1 LSDNSEPVNPTAEG
15 PAVLALAG
23 IGFGYGHDQVLNDVS
38 LQVGPGE
45 FVTVL
50 GPSGCGKSTLLKLI
64 AGVVEPME
72 GQLSVRHTS
81 ADERLGNISLMQQR
95 DLLLDWRTVAEN
107 AGLGLEL
114 SGVDPSEI
122 PVQVKRI
129 ADAFGLEDVLERYPW
144 ELSGGMRQ
152 RVALMRTLLV
162 DSELVLLDEPFGAL
176 DAITRSTLQLWLL
189 DVVDQQDK
197 SFLMVSHDIDEA
209 LLMSDRIVVMAPNPG
224 RVIEQIIVPRISVK
238 SHEALLEP
246 EILDLKRRILSLLSN
261 KEQVA

>member
-1 LSDNSEPVNPTAEG
+1 
-15 PAVLALAG
+15 
-23 IGFGYGHDQVLNDVS
+23 
-38 LQVGPGE
+38 
-45 FVTVL
+45 
-50 GPSGCGKSTLLKLI
+50 
-64 AGVVEPME
+64 
-72 GQLSVRHTS
+72 
-81 ADERLGNISLMQQR
+81 MQQR
-95 DLLLDWRTVAEN
+95 DLLLGWRTVAEN

-114 SGVDPSEI
+114 SGVDPYEI
-122 PVQVKRI
+122 LGQVKRI
-129 ADAFGLEDVLERYPW
+129 AEAFGLADVLERYPW

-152 RVALMRTLLV
+152 RVALMRTLLI

-224 RVIEQIIVPRISVK
+224 RVIEQVIVPRISEK
-238 SHEALLEP
+238 SHEALFEP
-246 EILDLKRRILSLLSN
+246 EILDLKRRILSLLAN

>member
-1 LSDNSEPVNPTAEG
+1 MSDISEPRKSTVEH
-15 PAVLALAG
+15 PAVLGLAG
-23 IGFGYGHDQVLNDVS
+23 IGFGYDRDQVLNDVS

-64 AGVVEPME
+64 AGVVEPTE
-72 GQLSVRHTS
+72 GQLSLRHTA

-95 DLLLDWRTVAEN
+95 DLLLGWRTVAEN

-114 SGVDPSEI
+114 SGVDPYEI
-122 PVQVKRI
+122 LGQVKRI
-129 ADAFGLEDVLERYPW
+129 AEAFGLADVLERYPW

-152 RVALMRTLLV
+152 RVALMRTLLI

-224 RVIEQIIVPRISVK
+224 RVIEQVIVPRISEK

-246 EILDLKRRILSLLSN
+246 EILDLKRRILSLLAN

>member
-1 LSDNSEPVNPTAEG
+1 MSDNSEPVNPTAEG